1 MLETAFV
8 AARDRARLS
17 EVVGILIDFGLDGL
31 VAQLGLH
38 TLFPRHKKQGP
49 DHHTMSIPER
59 LRHAIEALGP
69 TYVKLGQIL
78 ATRHDLLGPEWTTE
92 LAKLHNHVS
101 AVDWEAIAP
110 QLREDLG
117 ADPHEI
123 FLDFSTTPIAAA
135 SMAQIY
141 RARLQTGEEVVLKVR
156 RPNLRPTIE
165 ADLRLLGHVA
175 SLLAQANTDWA
186 RFNPEGIISYLASAM
201 RDELDFVREGHN
213 CEQLAACFTDN
224 PYIVFPTIYW
234 QWTSERLLVQDYVA
248 GINPTR
254 TDVLAQ
260 NGLDAQQIAQRGALA
275 VLQMILQ
282 DGVFHADPHPG
293 NLLALAGNRVG
304 FIDFGLV
311 GHVSERRKVQL
322 LALFQALIEGRS
334 DRVTGMLLSW
344 AEQYDADPIQL
355 DMAVEHFLTQHG
367 VGRLRISQALMDF
380 MSLARQQKIT
390 LPSDLSLLFKTF
402 ITADGVLTQ
411 VHSQLD
417 IVRLA
422 EPMVTAQL
430 QQYYELDAIK
440 ERAVRVTAEL
450 YELSDELP
458 NALRLVLHRLRHGR
472 VGVDMEL
479 RQLERFMRVF
489 ELSAIRL
496 CIALVTAAC
505 VLGLAP
511 RFFDYGPILLGIPLF
526 AWFGLMATLGGCAL
540 LAFWLLKPKG

>member
-8 AARDRARLS
+8 AARDRARLT
-17 EVVGILIDFGLDGL
+17 EVAGILIDFGLDGL

-38 TLFPRHKKQGP
+38 TLFPRSKQRGSEN
-49 DHHTMSIPER
+49 HTMSIPER

-101 AVDWEAIAP
+101 AVDWAEIAP

-117 ADPHEI
+117 ADPHEV
-123 FLDFSTTPIAAA
+123 FLDFNSTPIAAA

-141 RARLQTGEEVVLKVR
+141 RARLKTGEEVVLKVR
-156 RPNLRPTIE
+156 RPNLRPIIE
-165 ADLRLLGHVA
+165 ADLRLLAHLA
-175 SLLAQANTDWA
+175 SLLAQANADWA
-186 RFNPEGIISYLASAM
+186 RFKPEGIISYLASAM

-213 CEQLAACFTDN
+213 CEQVAACFADN

-234 QWTSERLLVQDYVA
+234 QWTSERLLVQDYIA
-248 GINPTR
+248 GVNPTQ
-254 TDVLAQ
+254 LALLEQ
-260 NGLDAQQIAQRGALA
+260 QGLNAQQIAQRGALA

-293 NLLALAGNRVG
+293 NLLALSGNRVG

-334 DRVTGMLLSW
+334 DRVTGMLLAW

-355 DMAVEHFLTQHG
+355 DMAVERFLAQHG
-367 VGRLRISQALMDF
+367 VGRLRIGQALMDF

-390 LPSDLSLLFKTF
+390 LPADLSLLFKTF

-411 VHSQLD
+411 VSAQVD

-430 QQYYELDAIK
+430 QQYYELGAIK

-458 NALRLVLHRLRHGR
+458 NAVRLLLHRLRHGR
-472 VGVDMEL
+472 IGVDMEL
-479 RQLERFMRVF
+479 RQLERLMRVF

-511 RFFDYGPILLGIPLF
+511 RFFDYGPLVFGIPLF
-526 AWFGLMATLGGCAL
+526 AWFGLLATLGGCAL
-540 LAFWLLKPKG
+540 LAFWLLKPKR